1 MCHLRSRGRVAN
13 LKNKF
18 AKMGVQDLNFGF
30 VQHVAHALL
39 WSSGGRGDVNILE
52 EYYTWPMELLAVV
65 NMLHMFAYGH
75 QVGAY
80 SWTWRHN
87 VALIRLVGV
96 CGHGVAERQIPQI
109 PAFCLLASKISI
121 SNLSPL
127 QVALLFFS
135 FLASE
140 T

>member
-1 MCHLRSRGRVAN
+1 
-13 LKNKF
+13 
-18 AKMGVQDLNFGF
+18 MGVQDLNFGF

-127 QVALLFFS
+127 QGWRVNRLPCCSSHSWQVKHEEGYSIECTL
-135 FLASE
+135 
-140 T
+140 